1 MPDPFLEN
9 QNSAY
14 LWINSLKL
22 YTTCFYYMPIWGLF
36 QHIETETTPQT
47 QNASWTYIRRSEDVL
62 DVFWTSCV
70 RSVYVLPL
78 RGELQATWFYLVQ
91 SSFEKQKEGWNLAS
105 LPHFL
110 HDYLRKLFLLLC
122 SIIWKIFIV
131 RLLLLHEIL
140 GKMCIVI
147 VC

>member
-1 MPDPFLEN
+1 MVEKPLPDPFLEN

-70 RSVYVLPL
+70 RSVYVLCRRGIYQYTDIHWNISLVRSIGVML
-78 RGELQATWFYLVQ
+78 RTFLRNFEPDLLRVQEVRITFKMSSTW
-91 SSFEKQKEGWNLAS
+91 
-105 LPHFL
+105 PH
-110 HDYLRKLFLLLC
+110 
-122 SIIWKIFIV
+122 IIFCLTFS
-131 RLLLLHEIL
+131 R
-140 GKMCIVI
+140 
-147 VC
+147 